1 MSKKGKR
8 RRSTTAQTRNTRS
21 KSKPSL
27 AVPIVVGVVV
37 VTILAAAIVSAFS
50 RQRAATA
57 SPGGTVST
65 ALPQSTQPL
74 PYPDVP
80 RISVSETADQLAQGD
95 VVLVDVRSK
104 ASYDKAHA
112 AGSVSI
118 PEEEVAS
125 RLDELPRDRLLVLY
139 CT

>member
-8 RRSTTAQTRNTRS
+8 RRSAAAQTPKTRS

-65 ALPQSTQPL
+65 ALPQATQPL